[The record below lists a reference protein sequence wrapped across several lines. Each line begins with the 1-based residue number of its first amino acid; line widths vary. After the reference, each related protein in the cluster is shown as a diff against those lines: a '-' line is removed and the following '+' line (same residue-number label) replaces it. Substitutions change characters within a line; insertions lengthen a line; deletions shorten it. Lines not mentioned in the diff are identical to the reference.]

1 MYYILSLKGKV
12 KMTHIIILLLF
23 FIILGLILVFIISG
37 LKKSTSGVKV
47 MLLGINITLLGGIIA
62 VDPNSNLGGIEYLIV
77 LLGLIVSIIGLVKK
91 D

>member
-1 MYYILSLKGKV
+1 
-12 KMTHIIILLLF
+12 MTLLLLLIF
-23 FIILGLILVFIISG
+23 VIILGLVIGLIIFGLRKGVSG
-37 LKKSTSGVKV
+37 LKI

-77 LLGLIVSIIGLVKK
+77 LLGLIISIIALGKK